1 MSARVGR
8 PPVWQRPGRLWA
20 RTVAALC
27 LSLGFAQPVLAHNVD
42 GKLGIGFEETL
53 TAIGSRQWFGSQG
66 ASASLNTQPVP
77 DIPASGLAIR
87 RYFGNLAVEGVVGLA
102 SHLPSD
108 LPAEVATFLS
118 VGALYNVV
126 RAPSVNLAIGL
137 RVMGAVARSNDGS
150 VAGPWRYGLA
160 AEIPIRIEYFFS
172 PNFAVAGAVG
182 PTLAVNSTGR
192 NPLTGNT
199 ESLDLALTH
208 GDFSGGVGF
217 SYYFD

>member
-1 MSARVGR
+1 MTHRECWNTARRRRATSCALALV
-8 PPVWQRPGRLWA
+8 
-20 RTVAALC
+20 ALC
-27 LSLGFAQPVLAHNVD
+27 LSLVSAQPAVAHNVD

-53 TAIGSRQWFGSQG
+53 TAIGSRQWFTSQG

-87 RYFGNLAVEGVVGLA
+87 RYVGNLAIEGVVGLVA
-102 SHLPSD
+102 QWPSD
-108 LPAEVATFLS
+108 RPVEMATFLS

-126 RAPSVNLAIGL
+126 RAPSVNLAIGIRL
-137 RVMGAVARSNDGS
+137 MGAVARSNDGA
-150 VAGPWRYGLA
+150 VAGPLRYGLA

-172 PNFAVAGAVG
+172 PNFAIAGAVG

-192 NPLTGNT
+192 NPLTGNS

-208 GDFSGGVGF
+208 GDFSGGIGF